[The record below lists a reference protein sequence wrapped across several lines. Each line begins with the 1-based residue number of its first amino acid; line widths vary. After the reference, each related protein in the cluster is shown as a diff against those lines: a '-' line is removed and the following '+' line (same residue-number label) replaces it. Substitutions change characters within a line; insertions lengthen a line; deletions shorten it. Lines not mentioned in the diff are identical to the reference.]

1 MNMEKLIAYAIEAI
15 ILTCCLIQSSKVI
28 YFIILYGVR
37 FFLGGMGS
45 LLVKPQFGMTAVTMS
60 ILCSQPIKISPQS
73 LGPFYHF
80 KHNPFPNQIY
90 SFHSLTCLLHV
101 QRVQ

>member
-37 FFLGGMGS
+37 FFLGGMAS
-45 LLVKPQFGMTAVTMS
+45 KAS
-60 ILCSQPIKISPQS
+60 IWNDCSDYVYLMQS
-73 LGPFYHF
+73 TY
-80 KHNPFPNQIY
+80 
-90 SFHSLTCLLHV
+90 
-101 QRVQ
+101 